1 MKTRNYEKKELIN
14 FLILLVLISEI
25 IFVFLLFKVKEDK
38 YIKINSIVI
47 KDNLVLVVVDKNNR
61 KVIYS
66 NEVLYL
72 DDKLKDYKIREDRGL
87 VIDKKYYQILL
98 ELETENKKTNDVLEL
113 VIKSKKFRLIE
124 MFKIIWE
131 GG

>member
-25 IFVFLLFKVKEDK
+25 IFIFLLFKVKEDK

-72 DDKLKDYKIREDRGL
+72 DDKLKKYKIREDRGL

-98 ELETENKKTNDVLEL
+98 ELEIENKKTNDVLAL